1 MTPKLE
7 SILLN
12 VKESFIMALVALRT
26 NKLRSILTL
35 LGVAV
40 GVFSIIGVMTAMSVL
55 LNSIEN
61 GMSAL
66 GVNTVQVQKYPMFE
80 TNDPEDMPKYRNR
93 RDITYDQASRVRD
106 NAEMAKAIGIFCATF
121 GKVVVSEHGV
131 KTNPNVSLSGR
142 NVEGFTAN
150 SWTISNGRI
159 FTQSEVATSQY
170 VIVLGFDVAKKCF
183 PRQDPVNQFVRID
196 GHEFRVIGV
205 KDAKGGVLGGGDDN
219 IAVIPI
225 TTYFNLYGREQNVNI
240 KVQATDRVTFEDCVE
255 QVRNILRTIRHVPP
269 GEEDDFYIW
278 SNDSMIAQFN
288 DFTSYVRIGIM
299 VVSGIALLAAGVG
312 IMNIM
317 LVSVTERTREIGI
330 RKAIGARKSNIL
342 SQFVLEAIIIS
353 ELGGFIGVVVG
364 LVSGNLIAMMMEIPP
379 VIPYNWVIIGFASCS
394 LVGVIFGVYPAWKAA
409 NLDPI
414 ESLRYE

>member
-1 MTPKLE
+1 MNQKVE
-7 SILLN
+7 SVLN
-12 VKESFIMALVALRT
+12 SVKESIVMALVALRT

-40 GVFSIIGVMTAMSVL
+40 GVFSIIGIMTAMSAL
-55 LNSIEN
+55 QNSIES

-93 RDITYDQASRVRD
+93 RDITYEQAARVRD

-121 GKVVVSEHGV
+121 GKVVKSEHGE

-159 FTQSEVATSQY
+159 FTQTEVSSAQA
-170 VIVLGFDVAKKCF
+170 VVVLGFDVAKKCF
-183 PRQDPVNQFVRID
+183 PRTDPINQLVRID

-205 KDAKGGVLGGGDDN
+205 KDSKGGMMGGGDDN

-225 TTYFNLYGREQNVNI
+225 TTYFNMYGRDQNVNI
-240 KVQATDRVTFEDCVE
+240 KVQATDRTAFEDCVE
-255 QVRNILRTIRHVPP
+255 QVRNILRAIRHVPP

-288 DFTSYVRIGIM
+288 DFTKYVRIGIM
-299 VVSGIALLAAGVG
+299 VISGIALLAAGVG

-330 RKAIGARKSNIL
+330 RKALGARKSNIL
-342 SQFVLEAIIIS
+342 SQFVLEAVIIS
-353 ELGGFIGVVVG
+353 ELGGIIGVTVG
-364 LVSGNLIAMMMEIPP
+364 LIGGNMLAMLMEIPA
-379 VIPYNWVIIGFASCS
+379 VIPYNWVLIGFGSCT
-394 LVGVIFGVYPAWKAA
+394 LIGVIFGVYPAWKAA